1 MKQKDSANVESQEPQ
16 QSVPSI
22 LSKHRLL
29 PGDRVLWIIVT
40 MLFAISLVAVY
51 TAASQLGLREGTLDR
66 ELQRHAITICAS
78 LVILFGCYMLGAKF
92 LRKTSFLAF
101 ASALIMTLLTYIIGE
116 KTNDAARWLNLGF
129 FKFQPSELLK
139 IGTIML
145 LAAQLSARHHRIS
158 AIRLLPTTFDIRKWK
173 TPKELDIIKN
183 DILPIVAPIAL
194 ACSTILPAH
203 TSSTVHLFFV
213 SMVLLF
219 IAGVRLKEI
228 IKFFVVALI
237 IGTALLFLI
246 GRGSV
251 VVNRIKVWVGIEK
264 TATLTPQAVQKI
276 KAVEKDFN
284 SKIDALN
291 NKYKELLEREID
303 AEKIEQLKEE
313 WTEACDK
320 LEKEKQRIISLEK
333 MGNKDA
339 YHSKMAI
346 QNGGVFGVGAGRS
359 MMRAKLTNPECD
371 YLFALMVEEFGF
383 LLSFVIVLLY
393 LWIFFRSLR
402 IFEQCEW
409 LYAGLLA
416 VGLAFLITSQGFIH
430 IGVALGVLPETGQNL
445 PFITHGRTGMFCA
458 AIAMGIILSISRQVE
473 QGTLLPPSQKSNKH
487 I

>member
-1 MKQKDSANVESQEPQ
+1 MKQKDLANVESQETQ

-40 MLFAISLVAVY
+40 ILFAISLVAVY

-66 ELQRHAITICAS
+66 ELQRHTITICAS
-78 LVILFGCYMLGAKF
+78 LVILFGCYMLGAKL

-101 ASALIMTLLTYIIGE
+101 ASALIMTFLTYIIGE

-139 IGTIML
+139 IGTIMF
-145 LAAQLSARHHRIS
+145 LAAQLSARHHRINT
-158 AIRLLPTTFDIRKWK
+158 IRLLPTTFDVRKWN

-183 DILPIVAPIAL
+183 DILPIVTPIAL

-203 TSSTVHLFFV
+203 TSSAVHLFFV

-219 IAGVRLKEI
+219 IAGIRFKEI
-228 IKFFVVALI
+228 MKFLAVSIVV
-237 IGTALLFLI
+237 GTALLFLI
-246 GRGSV
+246 GRGNV
-251 VVNRIKVWVGIEK
+251 VINRVKNWIGIES
-264 TATLTPQAVQKI
+264 
-276 KAVEKDFN
+276 VEKQN
-284 SKIDALN
+284 EAGKKKGKENEASKDT
-291 NKYKELLEREID
+291 Y
-303 AEKIEQLKEE
+303 
-313 WTEACDK
+313 
-320 LEKEKQRIISLEK
+320 
-333 MGNKDA
+333 
-339 YHSKMAI
+339 YSKMAI

-359 MMRAKLTNPECD
+359 MMRAKLTHPESD
-371 YLFALMVEEFGF
+371 YLFAVVVEEFGF

-416 VGLAFLITSQGFIH
+416 VGLAFLITSQGFLH

-458 AIAMGIILSISRQVE
+458 SIAIGIILSISRQVE
-473 QGTLLPPSQKSNKH
+473 QGTLIPPSEKGNKH